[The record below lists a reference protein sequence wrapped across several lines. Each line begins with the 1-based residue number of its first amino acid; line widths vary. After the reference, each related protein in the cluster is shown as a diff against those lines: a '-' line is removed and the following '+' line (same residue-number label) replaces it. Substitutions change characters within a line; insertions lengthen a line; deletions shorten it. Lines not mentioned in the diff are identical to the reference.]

1 MPLGYEECDIHVYLD
16 YPQERQSRNGSY
28 VWCTDGTQVNA
39 GSLVD
44 CIIDPVTLSVFGKP
58 LPMTPEWMANVVGPY
73 YRYQINDFV
82 YTLPALST
90 DYKEQNYKI
99 TGNNYLICA
108 SADPSKTSSKVYLG
122 VDVKRNEPLFFSF
135 SKLDKKSSS
144 KDPIVKLFWSNQ
156 DNTDKDVQLH
166 FTQDG
171 GCDVYRG
178 YKPLFGT
185 ITTSTISTTVTGV
198 NTKFMTQFAN
208 GDLIFSVYGQLLGQV
223 STRTTDTQ
231 LTLVANATKNFTGSY
246 NKKQPLKVQSYSRTE
261 SNYSG
266 GRPTLVTANPNDQ
279 YNDVYIIPCRGDSLL
294 VLTSFGLNFCH
305 SFADLNS
312 TFIFPDPPRNI
323 NNYIA
328 ADANYTRVPI
338 ITPEGEFAIQIPEG
352 KVAWQLAKL
361 YFKANWSV
369 ESQEI
374 TTATVPPV
382 LPYFLEN
389 QTISFNNWVNPTT
402 VTGTGTS
409 FLTDLQDTDV
419 LFAQYGGGY
428 STYLIGS
435 ISNIVNDT
443 ELTLEEP
450 NQYQAT
456 GLSFTY
462 NRRLTGTISFAT
474 GDNIINGVGTA
485 FLSELELLD
494 KIYLSDGTYIGQVD
508 AKLSNSQFTIAS
520 PTTIGAGSARFYT
533 NFPEYY
539 IQIKNG
545 QYEAFGDLGF
555 DNIPYS
561 VNAPTFDIRTS
572 ELQSTGFG
580 GENKKFKLFLEQTSE
595 DESVNY
601 GYMIYSIDYILN
613 TFNQTTPDST
623 IDIVSALE
631 SLNISRSENGEIN
644 LSFDARTKL
653 LEDLGVV
660 KPEIISNR
668 PVKVTMKPRRLLLTG
683 LVSKGAS
690 DQLIGTDTLFT
701 EELAVD
707 QEIYLENGLFV
718 GNVYSIESDTALTL
732 YGYTAEEFAAEPF
745 SPYKIFS
752 EFIIFE
758 GYTAAPDIDYLQS
771 GPNATTYSEYAK
783 LSFSA
788 IDKKQRLNFEYFDTA
803 PNFDS
808 FSLDESVAAAL
819 TISGEAH
826 NNINNIA
833 LITSPSIQQYQVPIN
848 RNNSN
853 GQYNFSIN
861 FGDTAGGFI
870 EKLRSDFAQNFVF
883 FAKSDWKKKQNS
895 QKGFNNFTFFELK
908 DYNYLPSATD
918 PSINNVSLYL
928 NETLAQNDGLIP
940 IYASYKRTIRNLRKT
955 YETPEANRI
964 IIIGLN
970 KSDGSRIQVVLND
983 EASQNALK
991 LPINRPN
998 NWLGDVYP
1006 FVMINDKFN
1015 TKSDAEQAAN
1025 QFFDK
1030 ITTGRE
1036 IIEFE
1041 SDLLTFYDNYTK
1053 YVPSSGPTPL
1063 SGQIQFNEIETTVYG
1078 DSTAFTTELE
1088 IGDVLYD
1095 NTGRVIGL
1103 VYSITDDFE
1112 LELNANATY
1121 TQASFIPFNNY
1132 TQVLN
1137 EYNYIDIG
1145 DIITIYDQDNVAS
1158 TWQILEWSCDFIREY
1173 ITPSYATPTVR
1184 FAKYRAKKVLLPVE
1198 EEFYI
1203 NPTFVEPAPNQKIIE
1218 SFQELELRVYAINI
1232 NTPTAI
1238 ATLTNEPAGM
1248 VITGPF
1254 SDSIGNY
1261 YGITWTPDAL
1271 DANAIYGQEPYP
1283 ITFTLSDGTN
1293 SKSYQFSVR
1302 VYPDTL

>member
-16 YPQERQSRNGSY
+16 YPQERQSKNGSY
-28 VWCTDGTQVNA
+28 VWCTDGTQVDA

-58 LPMTPEWMANVVGPY
+58 LPMTPEWMTNIVGPY
-73 YRYQINDFV
+73 YRFGISDFI
-82 YTLPALST
+82 YTAPATAL
-90 DYKEQNYKI
+90 DYTEQNYKI
-99 TGNNYLICA
+99 TGNPYLICKSSV
-108 SADPSKTSSKVYLG
+108 SAITSAKVFLG
-122 VDVKRNEPLFFSF
+122 TDLKRNEPLFFSF

-144 KDPIVKLFWSNQ
+144 KDPIVKLFWSNST
-156 DNTDKDVQLH
+156 NTDKDIQLH

-171 GCDVYRG
+171 GCDIYRG

-208 GDLIFSVYGQLLGQV
+208 GDYIYSIYGQLLGQV
-223 STRTTDTQ
+223 STRTNDTQ

-246 NKKQPLKVQSYSRTE
+246 NKKQPYKVQSYSRTE

-279 YNDVYIIPCRGDSLL
+279 YNDVYIIPCRGSQLL

-305 SFADLNS
+305 SFADLDS

-338 ITPEGEFAIQIPEG
+338 ITPEGQFAIEIPEG
-352 KVAWQLAKL
+352 KVAFQLAKL
-361 YFKANWSV
+361 FFKANWSV

-374 TTATVPPV
+374 TTATVPPE
-382 LPYFLEN
+382 LPYILEN

-419 LFAQYGGGY
+419 LFANYGGGY
-428 STYLIGS
+428 ATYLIGS
-435 ISNIVNDT
+435 ISNIVSNT

-450 NQYQAT
+450 VQYQAT
-456 GLSFTY
+456 NLPFTY
-462 NRRLTGTISFAT
+462 NRRLSGTISFST
-474 GDNIINGVGTA
+474 GDNIINGTGTA

-520 PTTIGAGSARFYT
+520 PTTIGAGSARFYK
-533 NFPEYY
+533 NFPEYS

-545 QYEAFGDLGF
+545 QFESFGDLGN

-561 VNAPTFDIRTS
+561 VNPPTFTIKTS
-572 ELQSTGFG
+572 ELQTTGFG

-613 TFNQTTPDST
+613 TYNQTTPDST

-631 SLNISRSENGEIN
+631 SLNITRSENGEIN

-660 KPEIISNR
+660 KPDIISNR
-668 PVKVTMKPRRLLLTG
+668 PVKVTMKPRRLILTG

-701 EELAVD
+701 EELFVD

-732 YGYTAEEFAAEPF
+732 YGYTSEEFAAEPF

-771 GPNATTYSEYAK
+771 GPNATTYSDYAK

-808 FSLDESVAAAL
+808 FSLDVSVAAAL

-833 LITSPSIQQYQVPIN
+833 LVTSPSIQQYQVPIN

-895 QKGFNNFTFFELK
+895 QIGFNNFTFFELK

-940 IYASYKRTIRNLRKT
+940 IYSSYKRTIRNLRKT

-983 EASQNALK
+983 EASQNAQK

-1015 TKSDAEQAAN
+1015 TKSDAEQAAT

-1041 SDLLTFYDNYTK
+1041 SDLLTFYDDYTK

-1063 SGQIQFNEIETTVYG
+1063 SGEIQFFDNSEIVTGILTE
-1078 DSTAFTTELE
+1078 FTTELE
-1088 IGDVLYD
+1088 IGDILYD
-1095 NTGRVIGL
+1095 NNGKVIGL

-1112 LELNANATY
+1112 LTLNANATY
-1121 TQASFIPFNNY
+1121 DSGTSIPFNNY
-1132 TQVLN
+1132 TQYLK
-1137 EYNYIDIG
+1137 EYNYIDVG
-1145 DIITIYDQDNVAS
+1145 DIITIYDQDNIAS

-1184 FAKYRAKKVLLPVE
+1184 FAKYRAKKVTLPAQE
-1198 EEFYI
+1198 QFYI
-1203 NPTFVEPAPNQKIIE
+1203 NPTFIEPAPNQKII
-1218 SFQELELRVYAINI
+1218 SVSKALKIRVYVLNI
-1232 NTPTAI
+1232 NFDTISAS
-1238 ATLTNEPAGM
+1238 LSNEPAGM
-1248 VITGPF
+1248 AITGLVSDF
-1254 SDSIGNY
+1254 SGDYIE
-1261 YGITWTPDAL
+1261 ILWTPGVL
-1271 DANAIYGQEPYP
+1271 DENIIYGQDPYP
-1283 ITFTLSDGTN
+1283 ITLNISDGTN
-1293 SKSYQFSVR
+1293 IKSYEFSVR
-1302 VYPDTL
+1302 VYPA